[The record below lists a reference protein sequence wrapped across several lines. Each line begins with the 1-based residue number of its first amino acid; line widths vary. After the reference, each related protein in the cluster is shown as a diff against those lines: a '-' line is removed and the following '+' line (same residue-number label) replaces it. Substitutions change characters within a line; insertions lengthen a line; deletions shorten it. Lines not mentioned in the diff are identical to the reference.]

1 MKIEVKGSSWL
12 VRYNNNNN
20 NNNNK
25 EQKVVVLP
33 ANRER
38 IYEYIINNPGSHVRK
53 IADI

>member
-12 VRYNNNNN
+12 VRYNYNNNE
-20 NNNNK
+20 
-25 EQKVVVLP
+25 EQNVVLP